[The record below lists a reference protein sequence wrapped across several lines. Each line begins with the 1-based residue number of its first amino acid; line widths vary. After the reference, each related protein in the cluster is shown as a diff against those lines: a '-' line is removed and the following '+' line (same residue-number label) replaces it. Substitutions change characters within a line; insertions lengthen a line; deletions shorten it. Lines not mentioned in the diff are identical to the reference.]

1 MNYILLYHLIDRII
15 TDGSNNIVSSTKTIK
30 YNNSIQIQ
38 KLLEKQFRL
47 LSSLIKRKPKPYMQT
62 IKGGR

>member
-15 TDGSNNIVSSTKTIK
+15 IDGSNNIVSSTKTVK
-30 YNNSIQIQ
+30 HDYSIELQNLI
-38 KLLEKQFRL
+38 EKQFRL

-62 IKGGR
+62 IKG